1 MTVFQTRALPI
12 VPNCAG
18 DEDYCAAGKGPG
30 GWDVMVDDVMSGVDE
45 LIRRGL
51 VDADRMCVYGHSNGG
66 AVVDYLITQTDR
78 FQCAV
83 VVSPVWS
90 NWAGTPLLQGMWG
103 ILSNWGG
110 VDRSE
115 EHTSELQSLMRIS
128 YA

>member
-1 MTVFQTRALPI
+1 
-12 VPNCAG
+12 
-18 DEDYCAAGKGPG
+18 
-30 GWDVMVDDVMSGVDE
+30 MVDGVMSGVDE

-110 VDRSE
+110 VDPLDDPAAYRSE

-128 YA
+128 YAVFCLKKKKKQK

>member
-1 MTVFQTRALPI
+1 MRFMDCISDVCYSVLVR
-12 VPNCAG
+12 G
-18 DEDYCAAGKGPG
+18 W
-30 GWDVMVDDVMSGVDE
+30 WDVMVDDVMSGVDE

-51 VDADRMCVYGHSNGG
+51 VDADRMCGYGHSNGG

-103 ILSNWGG
+103 IMSMWGG
-110 VDRSE
+110 VEPLR
-115 EHTSELQSLMRIS
+115 
-128 YA
+128 